1 MSEEKEK
8 KEVNVQETAKAI
20 AEAVKL
26 VLANAQQNDWG
37 LANTPFTQKIEQ
49 SKSQKVIKPNLGE
62 ENKKELSAFKTFT
75 FLDGMFLD
83 SSGKS
88 IDGIPF
94 SSNSILTGLP
104 NSGKSLLL
112 EEIAL
117 RVANSGKK
125 VCFVTSEE
133 AFRTET
139 PRFDL
144 ESRMRERAKILSLN
158 WETISKN
165 LSVVDTVIFA
175 ELREWNAFVSTY
187 RNLVESEGIDL
198 VLVDSMT
205 LLEDV
210 RGQIKYRV
218 LELMRYNQIHGI
230 TSILVNQR
238 AIEESDTLAMA
249 GGISLSHIVDVVFVL
264 DYKKISS
271 WDGTLKMDIPSAKQ
285 GAILN
290 FFRILKCRLC
300 RFNAHYIGYEIT
312 KDGFVTPILN
322 TYTIQVEPKKTGE
335 LQ

>member
-1 MSEEKEK
+1 MSEEKDKEK
-8 KEVNVQETAKAI
+8 SVQETAKAI

-26 VLANAQQNDWG
+26 VLANATQNEW
-37 LANTPFTQKIEQ
+37 ASVNAPFAQKMEQ
-49 SKSQKVIKPNLGE
+49 AKSQKVVKPTVGE
-62 ENKKELSAFKTFT
+62 ENKKELSPFKTFS
-75 FLDGMFLD
+75 FLDMMFLD
-83 SSGKS
+83 SNDKP
-88 IDGIPF
+88 IEGIPF
-94 SSNSILTGLP
+94 GSNSILTGLP
-104 NSGKSLLL
+104 NSGKSLLI

-117 RVANSGKK
+117 RVADSGKK

-133 AFRTET
+133 AWKTET

-144 ESRMRERAKILSLN
+144 ESRFRERAKILGLN
-158 WETISKN
+158 WENISKN
-165 LSVVDTVIFA
+165 LSVIDTVMFA

-187 RNLVESEGIDL
+187 RSLAEGEGIDL
-198 VLVDSMT
+198 LLVDSMT

-249 GGISLSHIVDVVFVL
+249 GGISISHIVDAVFVL

-271 WDGTLKMDIPSAKQ
+271 WDGTIKMDVPSAKQ

-300 RFNAHYIGYEIT
+300 RFNAHYLGYEIT
-312 KDGFVTPILN
+312 KDGFVKLIPKETS
-322 TYTIQVEPKKTGE
+322 EPKNQKP
-335 LQ
+335 L

>member
-1 MSEEKEK
+1 VSEEK
-8 KEVNVQETAKAI
+8 KEVNVQDQAKILAL
-20 AEAVKL
+20 AVQQ
-26 VLANAQQNDWG
+26 VLENAKQSEWANVNQ
-37 LANTPFTQKIEQ
+37 PFTQKLEQ
-49 SKSQKVIKPNLGE
+49 PKSQKIVKPTVGE
-62 ENKKELSAFKTFT
+62 ENKKELSPFKTFT
-75 FLDGMFLD
+75 FLDTMFLD
-83 SSGKS
+83 STDKP
-88 IDGIPF
+88 IEGIPF
-94 SSNSILTGLP
+94 GSNSILTGLP
-104 NSGKSLLL
+104 NSGKSLLI

-133 AFRTET
+133 AWKTET

-144 ESRMRERAKILSLN
+144 ESRFRERAKILGLN

-165 LSVVDTVIFA
+165 LSVIDTVTFA

-187 RNLVESEGIDL
+187 RNLVENEGIDL

-249 GGISLSHIVDVVFVL
+249 GGISLSHIVDTVFVL

-285 GAILN
+285 GAIMN

-300 RFNAHYIGYEIT
+300 RFNAHYLGYEIT
-312 KDGFVTPILN
+312 KDGFVKPIKPN
-322 TYTIQVEPKKTGE
+322 AGIKSDT
-335 LQ
+335 